1 MPTPKTCLLTCAL
14 AALAFAPAAQAD
26 APAPA
31 APAAQFET
39 TFLPETIEHHYMG
52 VQMGRL
58 CMDRAVSFRLGDIC
72 TAIVANQMEEVSRM
86 RTWLR
91 DWYGTDK
98 HPAMTAEMRAEL
110 RALARKRGRA
120 FDRAMA
126 KAFIEHHTVQ
136 IGRSTDC
143 QKQAFHHDLVDM
155 CGDQVETQSAEIK
168 QLRRIAR

>member
-1 MPTPKTCLLTCAL
+1 MPIVKSCLLACAL
-14 AALAFAPAAQAD
+14 AALTLAPAAQAD
-26 APAPA
+26 APAPT

-39 TFLPETIEHHYMG
+39 TFLAETVDHHFMG

-72 TAIVANQMEEVSRM
+72 TAIVVSQGEENSRM

-98 HPAMTAEMRAEL
+98 HPAMTADMRAEL
-110 RALARKRGRA
+110 RGLARKRGRA

-136 IGRSTDC
+136 ISKSTDC
-143 QKQAFHHDLVDM
+143 RKQAFHHDLVDM

-168 QLRRIAR
+168 QLRRIAG